1 MPQASQTETTPSL
14 RALTS
19 RPKRWTSTV
28 PLAFLLF
35 TLVVLA
41 VVPLAGERYT
51 APYYEVLRA
60 VAEPGRGHVT
70 EIQLA
75 LALEGA
81 ALHDFIETRS
91 DAAAARYHIARRQEQ
106 EAHRQ
111 LAPLAARLGGA
122 VQERFDS
129 LRALEARWH
138 AVADAFLSETDAA
151 RRQRSGEEE
160 EELYEEVLI
169 AAAHLDQS
177 LGDVIRDRRERIIA
191 VERMQ
196 GRLGIVLGVLAFGAV
211 AIVALVARRLRGYAT
226 EVEARGRA
234 LEEMMESKARFIR
247 GISHDL
253 KNPLN
258 AIEGHATLLAE
269 GVHGEMTPVQRDSVE
284 RIRRSGRAL
293 LTLIQDLL
301 ELSRAEVGELRIQR
315 RPTDIGRVIH
325 DAVEEHRAEAIVSRH
340 ELVVEHGDTLPP
352 VATDEA
358 RVRQVLGNLLSNAI
372 KYSPPGARISVRSG
386 SRSTPDPMR
395 PGRWMS
401 IDVVDTGHGIPADK
415 LESVFEEFTR
425 LDTTGRPGAG
435 LGLAIARRIA
445 RLLGGDIT
453 LRSEVGRGSCFT
465 LLLPLDGM
473 NGRT

>member
-1 MPQASQTETTPSL
+1 MPQASQTESTPSL

-28 PLAFLLF
+28 PLALLLF

-51 APYYEVLRA
+51 ARDYDVLRA

-81 ALHDFIETRS
+81 ALHDFIESRS
-91 DAAAARYHIARRQEQ
+91 DAAAARYHSARRQEQ

-138 AVADAFLSETDAA
+138 AVADGFLAEAEAA
-151 RRQRSGEEE
+151 RRQRSGEE

-196 GRLGIVLGVLAFGAV
+196 GRLGIVLGALALGAV
-211 AIVALVARRLRGYAT
+211 AIVALVARRL
-226 EVEARGRA
+226 
-234 LEEMMESKARFIR
+234 
-247 GISHDL
+247 
-253 KNPLN
+253 
-258 AIEGHATLLAE
+258 
-269 GVHGEMTPVQRDSVE
+269 
-284 RIRRSGRAL
+284 
-293 LTLIQDLL
+293 
-301 ELSRAEVGELRIQR
+301 
-315 RPTDIGRVIH
+315 
-325 DAVEEHRAEAIVSRH
+325 
-340 ELVVEHGDTLPP
+340 
-352 VATDEA
+352 
-358 RVRQVLGNLLSNAI
+358 
-372 KYSPPGARISVRSG
+372 
-386 SRSTPDPMR
+386 
-395 PGRWMS
+395 
-401 IDVVDTGHGIPADK
+401 
-415 LESVFEEFTR
+415 
-425 LDTTGRPGAG
+425 
-435 LGLAIARRIA
+435 
-445 RLLGGDIT
+445 GG
-453 LRSEVGRGSCFT
+453 
-465 LLLPLDGM
+465 
-473 NGRT
+473 